1 MTHPAHI
8 AHPCAHQNAASPR
21 AAAGGVLLPA
31 PGTYYQP
38 VHKG

>member
-1 MTHPAHI
+1 MNTHPRASS
-8 AHPCAHQNAASPR
+8 HQR

-31 PGTYYQP
+31 PGFYYQP